1 MKKIIRLTENDL
13 YRIVKRV
20 IKESETS
27 KNSTYNYGEDI
38 GSSFTYL
45 IENPSFT
52 SDGSFG
58 PSNSATVTEPD
69 VSSFGLDLTDD
80 YTKLIFDCKAKNK
93 SKENVGGRSG
103 SSPEMS
109 HLHLEYIEEVG
120 RGRGVPSEKIKK
132 YKAVYDDDAVKKL
145 TDYFCTSSK
154 NKSAISNAVAKAV
167 TTAGEKIT
175 NIASSNSKLKSEI

>member
-27 KNSTYNYGEDI
+27 KNSTYNYGDNI
-38 GSSFTYL
+38 GSDFTYL

-69 VSSFGLDLTDD
+69 VSSFGRDLTGD

-93 SKENVGGRSG
+93 SKGNVGGRASG

-154 NKSAISNAVAKAV
+154 NTSAISNVVAKAV
-167 TTAGEKIT
+167 TKAGEKMKK
-175 NIASSNSKLKSEI
+175 IASSKS